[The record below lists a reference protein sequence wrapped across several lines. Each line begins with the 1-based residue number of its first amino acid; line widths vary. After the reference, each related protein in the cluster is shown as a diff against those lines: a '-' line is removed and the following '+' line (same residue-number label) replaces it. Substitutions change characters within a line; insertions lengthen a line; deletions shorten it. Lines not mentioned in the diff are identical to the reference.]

1 MPRARGDLVP
11 MSRVHLA
18 TFNNFKNLLAS
29 EHLPVLAP
37 CGPDSL
43 RAFAEPAHMG

>member
-1 MPRARGDLVP
+1 MPCARGDLVP

-29 EHLPVLAP
+29 EHLPVLRVRP
-37 CGPDSL
+37 GPL
-43 RAFAEPAHMG
+43 WP